1 MFERFLQWYL
11 LIYQRKMTNRLSFIS
26 LSIIFIQMTFFLRLN
41 LSGLI
46 CLWETFIIN
55 IGYYISISICIYYLY
70 ANDTTE

>member
-41 LSGLI
+41 LSRLI

-70 ANDTTE
+70 AIDTTE